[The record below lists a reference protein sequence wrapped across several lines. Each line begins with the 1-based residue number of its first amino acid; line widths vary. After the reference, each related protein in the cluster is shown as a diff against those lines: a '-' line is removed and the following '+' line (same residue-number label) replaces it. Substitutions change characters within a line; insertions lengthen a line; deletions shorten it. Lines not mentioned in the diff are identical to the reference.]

1 MGVCA
6 VASEGRGRRRS
17 ICCGRRRSGEGRA
30 QKYVYTTAK
39 DTLPKDIKEE
49 RLDSSL
55 FVTSAALNGIGAF
68 EIRVR
73 EYDDKLDQRRYGDTV
88 VIAGGPEII
97 KTN

>member
-1 MGVCA
+1 VSSLRKAGDGAEAYVA
-6 VASEGRGRRRS
+6 VVGNQAK
-17 ICCGRRRSGEGRA
+17 GELK
-30 QKYVYTTAK
+30 KYVYTTAK
-39 DTLPKDIKEE
+39 DTLPKNIKKE

-88 VIAGGPEII
+88 MIAGAPEII
-97 KTN
+97 KNN